1 MIVERTSSKA
11 LRVVNDR
18 QRKQSSHNVEPSY
31 LFKKKKV
38 SFYSIR
44 LALKNEESE
53 RILRNLENS
62 YIPLSLECP
71 N

>member
-31 LFKKKKV
+31 LFFFFK
-38 SFYSIR
+38 SLLLSDSH
-44 LALKNEESE
+44 LKNEESE
-53 RILRNLENS
+53 RIIRNLENS